1 MPCSGEH
8 NCCRMS
14 RTESKDCPYLV
25 RNTAGRN
32 FACGLF
38 IELGDWD
45 KVLEDERYKRD
56 VAGSWAPGINCRD
69 WPEAPEEYRGCNI
82 CGEGMD

>member
-1 MPCSGEH
+1 
-8 NCCRMS
+8 MS

-25 RNTAGRN
+25 RNTVGRN

>member
-1 MPCSGEH
+1 
-8 NCCRMS
+8 MS

-25 RNTAGRN
+25 RNVAGRN
-32 FACGLF
+32 FACGLR

-45 KVLEDERYKRD
+45 KVLEDDRYKRD

-69 WPEAPEEYRGCNI
+69 WPEKPAKYRGCNI
-82 CGEGMD
+82 CGEAMD